1 MKKRILSLCMAV
13 LLLCSLLPQ
22 VALPARAKAPLLRH
36 LRRKSE
42 LAV

>member
-22 VALPARAKAPLLRH
+22 VALPARAKAPTTTASAE
-36 LRRKSE
+36 KI
-42 LAV
+42 